1 MSLEALEAPGKAN
14 VWPAEAGTPNLEV
27 AAHGAPGPT
36 ARSRMGLQRRSDW
49 RIVGSSLAFSFMIE
63 WNIQSRAHAC
73 QGCGRSFNNG
83 EPLHTLL
90 YTERGGYAR
99 LDVCEACWTSQHSEA
114 ASNRKGFISH
124 WQGSYTVPPAT
135 TPDAIQKDT
144 AESLLRK
151 LLVLN
156 DPAHAGACFILAVM
170 LERKRILKVKAQ
182 STLDGHRVFVY
193 EQPKTGDLFTI
204 PDPNL
209 QMDQLEAVQ
218 HDVAH
223 LLEHGLTPPPAP
235 PSAELAVPADSPAP
249 EDAVGGEPGET
260 LPPQTEADDVGE
272 AAAEPQPPPQQRAL
286 A

>member
-1 MSLEALEAPGKAN
+1 
-14 VWPAEAGTPNLEV
+14 
-27 AAHGAPGPT
+27 
-36 ARSRMGLQRRSDW
+36 
-49 RIVGSSLAFSFMIE
+49 MIE
-63 WNIQSRAHAC
+63 WNIQSRAHVC
-73 QGCGRSFNNG
+73 QGCERSFSNG

-90 YTERGGYAR
+90 YSERSGYLR
-99 LDVCEACWTSQHSEA
+99 LDVCEACWTKQHAEP

-124 WQGSYTVPPAT
+124 WQGSYTVPPVSA
-135 TPDAIQKDT
+135 PDAIQKDT

-182 STLDGHRVFVY
+182 STLEGRRVFVY

-204 PDPNL
+204 PDPDL

-235 PSAELAVPADSPAP
+235 PSAEPEAPADSPTS
-249 EDAVGGEPGET
+249 ENVVGAEPGET
-260 LPPQTEADDVGE
+260 VPPQTEADDAIEPAV
-272 AAAEPQPPPQQRAL
+272 EPQPPPQERAL

>member
-1 MSLEALEAPGKAN
+1 
-14 VWPAEAGTPNLEV
+14 
-27 AAHGAPGPT
+27 
-36 ARSRMGLQRRSDW
+36 MGLQPGSDW
-49 RIVGSSLAFSFMIE
+49 RIVNPTLAFSFMIE
-63 WNIQSRAHAC
+63 WNIQSRAHVC
-73 QGCGRSFNNG
+73 QGCGRSFGHG

-90 YTERGGYAR
+90 YSERAGYAR
-99 LDVCEACWTSQHSEA
+99 LDVCEDCWTSQHSEA

-124 WQGSYTVPPAT
+124 WQGSYSVPPAT

-182 STLDGHRVFVY
+182 STLEGRRVFVY
-193 EQPKTGDLFTI
+193 EQAKTGDLFTI

-209 QMDQLEAVQ
+209 QMDQLAAVQ

-223 LLEHGLTPPPAP
+223 LLEHGLTPPEAPLNAEVAIPAEASGVEEATTPAP
-235 PSAELAVPADSPAP
+235 MQAD
-249 EDAVGGEPGET
+249 
-260 LPPQTEADDVGE
+260 PPQTAAED
-272 AAAEPQPPPQQRAL
+272 AAEPADEPRPPTLERSVT
-286 A
+286 